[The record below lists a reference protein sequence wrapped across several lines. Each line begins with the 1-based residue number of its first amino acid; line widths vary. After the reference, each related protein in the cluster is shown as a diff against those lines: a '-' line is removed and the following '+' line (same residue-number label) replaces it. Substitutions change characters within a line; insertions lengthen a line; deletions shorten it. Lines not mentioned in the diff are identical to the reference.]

1 MAKYIN
7 DSGDA
12 YDEEELIQFANEQ
25 DTTFD
30 EIVSRNEL
38 KKEGEEADIVTDEE
52 DPKKPG
58 KKKAAA
64 KKGAPVAAKS
74 TASKLE
80 KVSSVSSIKP
90 TIDFAKTP
98 FRPIISDR
106 LPDVTK
112 EISRLG
118 SEERGRGI
126 AQEVIKTEKEKYTG
140 IANDVLAQAEKIKQ
154 EQNNKKLPI
163 YEQKLGDNVWV
174 TQEELDSPEFGNLI
188 NGITSPDSGTTI
200 PMVAAPNETP
210 KPDYMKIPDG
220 DLITKSLSSMQNN
233 WIKNNGLKFKDIDL
247 KNGINPINKSVENG
261 KLFLTTDEKALQEK
275 NDLLLIAK
283 KNNNIPEVKRLEK
296 EINTAREDLN
306 IGGKLYD
313 EVTGKLL
320 TVSEINTKKKE
331 ISTKAKNLADKNTG
345 STLETAQAK
354 TYYELLALAN
364 TAFKKQNNIYNAESN
379 IEKLGTFVKSIGGP
393 YLGSETGFDADV
405 KNLEEVVKTG
415 KLPKNINQLPGNH
428 PLAIAFNKKL
438 EQYLVLTKAMELNYD
453 PIATKRNSKLMDYA
467 SETSKAITNV
477 PLYSAGQDISNINR
491 KEAANA
497 FNDVMGS
504 IGFKPNDQ
512 VQLDNKLTET
522 WGESGVKA
530 AAHITPLLGS
540 LFITRKLTGPQVE
553 TVGAL
558 SKELILKTFGNT
570 KGVAT
575 AADIFVG
582 GMKERTLM
590 AMSDEILD
598 VTTGAEA
605 IDPTFATAL
614 GAGNVA
620 MEKAIKFCTTK
631 NIPLLTPVLNALAK
645 SKASNITKTFGQYGV
660 STIGGSGVMLVAE
673 GATMVKDNLRETG
686 QVDLAKVWDTL
697 STKQHIASTLT
708 TMGLLGVYSPKN
720 FTDALVADA
729 MRLPMF
735 DNTSKNAGKLLEID
749 YKIGKDNESI
759 NARENEIDV
768 AEQKALENLSIKNK
782 DTNDFESMAKEEV
795 AIKKAAN
802 VLRGDLE
809 IANWKANYKGGVEQA
824 DSNALFTAI
833 NKVKYGEK
841 LTGAEYNALSDA
853 PMSLLKN
860 QYNLDSKSPLYNNLK
875 YYQATAQKYGEL
887 LDSNGIFGNT
897 PERKELLSNLT
908 SNEEL
913 RREIQTLELE
923 VKENPELEPF
933 NRPKIN
939 ERAAKAEKNNARTTE
954 LLEITKVK
962 ASRDFE
968 LDVEA
973 ADASAKALGKE
984 KSELL
989 TDEEF
994 KKVHLEIKGIEAPKD
1009 ANAFVSGNKRYIN
1022 KDRVEATNA
1031 SGTGSHEITHDFFEG
1046 WMKDENGDITPEGIK
1061 FIDDWKNELSPKERQ
1076 VIDKRIND
1084 VYKYEV
1090 DEKGDVVE
1098 SDKKKYYEEYT
1109 TAFVEAVRTGQLSYR
1124 SESFAKLKKP
1134 VESIL
1139 SALGFPKAK
1148 FLPGKEGAKEMYDML
1163 KSIAEKAKTG
1173 QVSESAVEF
1182 AKNNPATGAPSG
1194 KTSYAKT
1201 AAELK
1206 IELKNLEENE
1216 FDYDPQ
1222 DYDQQFINLEAKI
1235 KRAEV
1240 AEKAGNAI
1248 ENKPTIK
1255 REQSEGGE
1263 VKNKTNL
1270 QNLLDTKYGGNP
1282 KRLASEGLS
1291 YTPSGN
1297 PTNDFAK
1304 SVIGKELGG
1313 TVETITRRL
1322 YDPITAD
1329 AKRGVTRDEYKDAL
1343 LQSASLLINNE
1354 FDASKQSLDKFIS
1367 SRLNLRAN
1375 ALASELGIEGVTKGG
1390 IKADVELQK
1399 DLMASETAV
1408 ETKEAPKYKNALDAK
1423 VFSPEVTQTMSDK
1436 MMPHIRALKTRID
1449 APVTL
1454 NRTVSPLISEI
1465 NNAIGKE
1472 LDIIIKKEMGGKKD
1486 NELSNW
1492 LSKHKRYVLE
1502 NMTTTYLMGKN
1513 NGKEVLGGMPIAI
1526 QKRVNGKWLNYP
1538 EWIPEKID
1546 RESVNTDKAGRTSG
1560 HELVRRVPNAW
1571 QVISDADFK
1580 ATILG
1585 PDGNPR
1591 RGAKESLA
1599 AQVATDMG
1607 RTLITKDLENDGPL
1621 AETLK
1626 ANQERQGVEI
1636 ANNFAVEVIRQAEM
1650 GNVKYAIGGKVPAI
1664 EAAMKGLFDW
1674 QNKLKPEE
1682 YKLVKEYLG
1691 WDKKDVNFNPD
1702 SDIVKDLI
1710 WHINKIEAAGKKK
1723 LGSQAT
1729 RLGSIAHE
1737 ESLERIISGLKN
1749 STDAKLIEGIKSF
1762 LQAELKSY
1770 KTSSGNFITTN
1781 RDYLVNVLQP
1791 AITKILGETKSKELF
1806 SKVFEVG
1813 VKEVNKKIRTY
1824 IRINGEDL
1832 RSYLPITEIKTSLS
1846 KNNEISK
1853 ETINVINGEATL
1865 AGGHVINTL
1874 SYYKRKGDIKGGL
1887 DHINLLGTDMQGALR
1902 KMYKMGFYV
1911 SGLKSKDVI
1920 LEHNTT
1926 INDVKKQLE
1935 DYLKDDNITDADLA
1949 KYIDGLKINL
1959 IPEKADQAL
1968 TNAKLKYSGNGK
1980 LRNENLEFIEALLP
1994 FRKSLH
2000 NLSDMYGSEAH
2011 FDALAKDAPGAKNRR
2026 ISKEKSNAVESA
2038 ATNQYSKVKKGIS
2051 VFDFDDTVGIT
2062 SGSVLYTKEDGTVGK
2077 LNAEEFAKEGGQ
2089 LLNDGVT
2096 FDFSEFSKVVDGKPG
2111 PMVEKMKKMIN
2122 KFGPE
2127 NFFILTAR
2135 PSNAAE
2141 PIHEFLSSIGI
2152 DIPLE
2157 NITGLG
2163 SSLAQSKADW
2173 MVGKVTEGYND
2184 FYFADD
2190 AIQNVKAVKKA
2201 LDIPGV
2207 DSKVQQAM
2215 IKYSLTSKQDLKWT
2229 YYEDSSFADFEV
2241 KGKPYKIELADS
2253 AYIDYPELLIPT
2265 INTLIEK
2272 YNLNKDD
2279 ILQGR
2284 TGKTYQ
2290 LIFEG
2295 YKGGTEITG
2304 TGNAAEVFG
2313 VVINGVI
2320 EYAKNKDTET
2330 FVFAAK
2336 EPSRRKLYNAMA
2348 NVIANK
2354 IGWNSFYDNGVY
2366 IISKKGAIG
2375 NIETFNNQS
2384 EQVKN
2389 VLNVVDVKSPIQQAK
2404 IQYSRTM
2411 SEDFN
2416 KIIEE
2421 NKGMESY
2428 KVFSDIVARRRG
2440 ASKNKFDFYVPPSA
2454 ADFELLLYNFMG
2466 KGSEGEAQKKFFSDT
2481 LLKPYSNGNDLMD
2494 GARQS
2499 IKKDYKTLTNQFP
2512 DIKNKIEKLTPDGD
2526 FTYDQ
2531 AIRVAMWAEEGVEI
2545 PGLSQRDKTK
2555 LTDLV
2560 NNDPELN
2567 AFKQGLITTGRQG
2580 KGWITPTEYWDTS
2593 TIISDLHNLT
2603 EGIGRKKFLA
2613 EFIENSENIF
2623 GKFENGK
2630 LVGPNINKVEAVY
2643 GTNVREALEDSIY
2656 RMITGKNRSFGSD
2669 KETTAWSNWVNGST
2683 GTIMFLNTRSA
2694 ALQLIGSVNFLN
2706 LRDNNPIAAGKAFA
2720 NQKQYWEDFSRIW
2733 NSDKM
2738 KERRGG
2744 LKEDVAAAEIAN
2756 AAAGSKNKANA
2767 VVSYLLKIGYT
2778 PTQLADSFAIASGGS
2793 PFYRNRIKTYLKEGQ
2808 SQAEAEA
2815 NAWNDFTKV
2824 SDETQQSG
2832 DPRDIS
2838 KQQASG
2844 AGRLLLTFQ
2853 NTAMQ
2858 QSRIVKKSFLDLKN
2872 GRGDA
2877 KTHVAKITYYL
2888 AIQNA
2893 LFAALQQGLF
2903 AVAFDDDKELDPEK
2917 DKAKPKTTN
2926 ERLISVAD
2934 GVLDTILRGTG
2945 FLGGIVS
2952 TLKNM
2957 TNKYLDE
2964 KDKDFKAD
2972 YAKVMLEGANISPP
2986 IGSKLR
2992 KVYTGLQQTKFE
3004 KDLIDE
3010 RGWGVMQDGRVH
3022 LGPMYGVTGKLVEA
3036 GTNIPMDRL
3045 VNKIENVSQAM
3056 NSQNQAWQRVAVS
3069 VGFTP
3074 YSVGIEDTKGD
3085 ENIRAKAKEVRAVE
3099 GKIKAKET
3107 RQRTKDSINALPMEE
3122 RTKLIR
3128 EAALKRRAKKVEE
3141 IKRRQA
3147 MNKY

>member
-7 DSGDA
+7 DLGDA
-12 YDEEELIQFANEQ
+12 YDEDELIQFANEQ
-25 DTTFD
+25 DTTFED
-30 EIVSRNEL
+30 IVSRNEL
-38 KKEGEEADIVTDEE
+38 KKEDEEADVIIDEE
-52 DPKKPG
+52 DPKKPKKPG
-58 KKKAAA
+58 KQKPAA
-64 KKGAPVAAKS
+64 KKVVPAAGKG
-74 TASKLE
+74 TASKSV
-80 KVSSVSSIKP
+80 KVSSVSALKAVEEFASKP
-90 TIDFAKTP
+90 FKIIPKETRP
-98 FRPIISDR
+98 FDINKEVSNR
-106 LPDVTK
+106 LNGEGK
-112 EISRLG
+112 
-118 SEERGRGI
+118 GRGI
-126 AQEVIKTEKEKYTG
+126 PDEIIKKEKEKYTA
-140 IANDVLAQAEKIKQ
+140 IADQALIKADKVKQ
-154 EQNNKKLPI
+154 EQNNKKISI
-163 YEQKLGDNVWV
+163 YEQKLGDRVWDDTNEFETGQFISSIALPTPGYDPLKIPTKLGEGV
-174 TQEELDSPEFGNLI
+174 GSEDEEAN
-188 NGITSPDSGTTI
+188 IT
-200 PMVAAPNETP
+200 
-210 KPDYMKIPDG
+210 PDYMKIPDG
-220 DLITKSLSSMQNN
+220 DLIIKSLPAMQNR
-233 WIKNNGLKFKDIDL
+233 WITNNGLKFKEFDL
-247 KNGINPINKSVENG
+247 KNGINPVDKAVENG
-261 KLFLTTDEKALQEK
+261 KLFLTTDEKSLQEK
-275 NDLLLIAK
+275 NDLLSAAK
-283 KNNNIPEVKRLEK
+283 RSNNTTEIKRLEK
-296 EINTAREDLN
+296 EISLAREDLN
-306 IGGKLYD
+306 LGGKLYN
-313 EVTGKLL
+313 ETTGKLL

-331 ISTKAKNLADKNTG
+331 ISTKAKDLANKNTG
-345 STLETAQAK
+345 STLQNAQAK

-364 TAFKKQNNIYNAESN
+364 IALKNQNNIYRDESN
-379 IEKLGTFVKSIGGP
+379 IERIGSLVKSIGGSDR
-393 YLGSETGFDADV
+393 GQDGFYTDIN
-405 KNLEEVVKTG
+405 NLKEVAKTG
-415 KLPKNINQLPGNH
+415 KLPATISQLPGKN
-428 PLAIAFNKKL
+428 PVAIAFNKKL
-438 EQYLVLTKAMELNYD
+438 EQYLVLTKATELNYD
-453 PIATKRNSKLMDYA
+453 PITTKRNSKLMDYA
-467 SETSKAITNV
+467 SETVKGITNTS
-477 PLYSAGQDISNINR
+477 LYSSGQDISNVDR
-491 KEAANA
+491 KEAATA
-497 FNDVMGS
+497 FNDVLES
-504 IGFKPNDQ
+504 IGFKYDNKEK
-512 VQLDNKLTET
+512 LDNKLTET
-522 WGESGVKA
+522 WGETGVKSA
-530 AAHITPLLGS
+530 AAITPLIAS
-540 LFITRKLTGPQVE
+540 LLVTRRMTGPQLE
-553 TVGAL
+553 AAGAL
-558 SKELILKTFGNT
+558 AKELTLKTFGNT

-575 AADIFVG
+575 ATDIFIG
-582 GMKERTLM
+582 GMKERALM
-590 AMSDEILD
+590 GMSDQILD
-598 VTTGAEA
+598 VATGAPPV
-605 IDPTFATAL
+605 DPTFATVL
-614 GAGNVA
+614 GSSNVI
-620 MEKAIKFCTTK
+620 MEKTIGFLTK
-631 NIPLLTPVLNALAK
+631 NQIPFLTPVLNALAK
-645 SKASNITKTFGQYGV
+645 SKASNIINTFGKYGV
-660 STIGGSGVMLVAE
+660 TTVGGSGVMLVAE
-673 GATMVKDNLRETG
+673 GATMVKDNLKETG
-686 QVDLAKVWDTL
+686 QIDLAKVWDTL

-708 TMGLLGVYSPKN
+708 TMGLLGAYSPKA
-720 FTDALVADA
+720 FTDALVADT

-749 YKIGKDNESI
+749 YKLKTDNASL
-759 NARENEIDV
+759 NTREAEIDA
-768 AEQKALENLSIKNK
+768 AEQVKLDAL
-782 DTNDFESMAKEEV
+782 KEEYADATDPV
-795 AIKKAAN
+795 EYAKAIAKVGTAAN

-833 NKVKYGEK
+833 NKIKSGEK
-841 LTGAEYNALSDA
+841 LTGAELNALSDA

-860 QYNLDSKSPLYNNLK
+860 QYNLDPKSPLYNNLK
-875 YYQATAQKYGEL
+875 YYQANAQKYGEI
-887 LDSNGIFGNT
+887 LDSNGIVGDT
-897 PERKELLSNLT
+897 PERKELLSNLAN
-908 SNEEL
+908 NEEL
-913 RREIQTLELE
+913 RREIQTLESE
-923 VKENPELEPF
+923 VKENPGLEPF

-939 ERAAKAEKNNARTTE
+939 ERAEKAEKNNARTTE

-962 ASRDFE
+962 SSRDFD
-968 LDVEA
+968 LDIDA
-973 ADASAKALGKE
+973 ATANAKALGKE
-984 KSELL
+984 PPKVFDTEK
-989 TDEEF
+989 EF
-994 KKVHLEIKGIEAPKD
+994 KKAHLEIKGEKAPD
-1009 ANAFVSGNKRYIN
+1009 NANAFIHNGKMYFNKARI
-1022 KDRVEATNA
+1022 EATRA
-1031 SGTGSHEITHDFFEG
+1031 SGSGSHEQGHSFLEG
-1046 WMKDENGDITPEGIK
+1046 WMKDENGDITPDGIK
-1061 FIDDWKNELSPKERQ
+1061 FIDDWKNGLSPKENQ
-1076 VIDKRIND
+1076 IIEKRIEKN
-1084 VYKYEV
+1084 YKYTTN
-1090 DEKGDVVE
+1090 EKGELVDKDGKVIKNENQQKVE
-1098 SDKKKYYEEYT
+1098 NDKNKYYEEYL
-1109 TAFVEAVRTGQLSYR
+1109 TAFVESVRTGELSYR
-1124 SESFAKLKKP
+1124 SESFAKLRKP
-1134 VESIL
+1134 LENIL
-1139 SALGFPKAK
+1139 STLGFTKAK
-1148 FLPGKEGAKEMYDML
+1148 ILPGKEGGKEMYDML
-1163 KSIAEKAKTG
+1163 KSIAENAKTG
-1173 QVSESAVEF
+1173 QASESAIEF
-1182 AKNNPATGAPSG
+1182 AKNNPATGTLSN

-1206 IELKNLEENE
+1206 IELKDLKENE

-1222 DYDQQFINLEAKI
+1222 DYDQQLINLETKI

-1240 AEKAGNAI
+1240 AEKASNAT
-1248 ENKPTIK
+1248 ESKPVIK
-1255 REQSEGGE
+1255 REPSEGGE
-1263 VKNKTNL
+1263 VKSKTNL
-1270 QNLLDTKYGGNP
+1270 QNLLDTKYDGNP

-1291 YTPSGN
+1291 YTPSGS

-1375 ALASELGIEGVTKGG
+1375 ALAAELGIEGVTKGG

-1408 ETKEAPKYKNALDAK
+1408 ETKETPKYKNVLEAK
-1423 VFSPEVTQTMSDK
+1423 VFSPEVEKTMADK
-1436 MMPHIRALKTRID
+1436 MLPHIRTLKTRID

-1486 NELSNW
+1486 GELENW
-1492 LSKHKRYVLE
+1492 LLKHKRYVLE
-1502 NMTTTYLMGKN
+1502 NMTTTYLMCKN

-1599 AQVATDMG
+1599 VNVAKDIG
-1607 RTLITKDLENDGPL
+1607 ANLIIKDLENDGPL

-1650 GNVKYAIGGKVPAI
+1650 GNVKYAIGNKSPAI
-1664 EAAMKGLFDW
+1664 EDAMRGFFDW

-1691 WDKKDVNFNPD
+1691 YDKRDKNFNPD
-1702 SDIVKDLI
+1702 SEIVTKLI
-1710 WHINKIEAAGKKK
+1710 YHINKIEAAGKKK
-1723 LGSQAT
+1723 LGSQAN

-1737 ESLERIISGLKN
+1737 ESLERTIAALKN
-1749 STDAKLIEGIKSF
+1749 SSDAELTAGIETF

-1770 KTSSGNFITTN
+1770 KTNSGNFITTN

-1791 AITKILGETKSKELF
+1791 ALTKILGDAKTENLF
-1806 SKVFEVG
+1806 VNKVFEVG
-1813 VKEVNKKIRTY
+1813 VKQVNKQTRTY
-1824 IRINGEDL
+1824 IRINGKDV

-1853 ETINVINGEATL
+1853 KTINVINSEAPL
-1865 AGGHVINTL
+1865 ARDHVRNTL
-1874 SYYKRKGDIKGGL
+1874 SYYKNKGDIEGGL
-1887 DHINLLGTDMQGALR
+1887 NHINLLGTDMQGALR
-1902 KMYKMGFYV
+1902 KMYKMGFYI
-1911 SGLKSKDVI
+1911 SGLKAKNVI

-1926 INDVKKQLE
+1926 INDLKKYLE
-1935 DYLKDDNITDADLA
+1935 SYLKDKNITDEDFNA
-1949 KYIDGLKINL
+1949 YSDGLKVNL
-1959 IPEKADQAL
+1959 IPEEANQAL
-1968 TNAKLKYSGNGK
+1968 TDAGLKDSGNGE
-1980 LRNENLEFIEALLP
+1980 LRNENLEFVEALLP

-2000 NLSDMYGSEAH
+2000 NLADMYGSEAN
-2011 FDALAKDAPGAKNRR
+2011 FNALAKKAPGAKAER
-2026 ISKEKSNAVESA
+2026 IAKQTAKAVENST
-2038 ATNQYSKVKKGIS
+2038 TNQYSKVKKGIS
-2051 VFDFDDTVGIT
+2051 VFDFDDTVGLT
-2062 SGSVLYTKEDGTVGK
+2062 SGSVLYTKEDGTKGK
-2077 LNAEEFAKEGGQ
+2077 LNAEEFAKEGGK
-2089 LLNDGVT
+2089 LLNEGVT

-2111 PMVEKMKKMIN
+2111 PMVEKMKKMIG

-2135 PSNAAE
+2135 PANSAE
-2141 PIHEFLSSIGI
+2141 PIHQFLSSIGI

-2173 MVGKVTEGYND
+2173 MVGKATEGYND

-2190 AIQNVKAVKKA
+2190 AIQNVTAVKNA
-2201 LDIPGV
+2201 LD
-2207 DSKVQQAM
+2207 
-2215 IKYSLTSKQDLKWT
+2215 
-2229 YYEDSSFADFEV
+2229 
-2241 KGKPYKIELADS
+2241 
-2253 AYIDYPELLIPT
+2253 
-2265 INTLIEK
+2265 
-2272 YNLNKDD
+2272 
-2279 ILQGR
+2279 
-2284 TGKTYQ
+2284 
-2290 LIFEG
+2290 
-2295 YKGGTEITG
+2295 
-2304 TGNAAEVFG
+2304 
-2313 VVINGVI
+2313 
-2320 EYAKNKDTET
+2320 
-2330 FVFAAK
+2330 
-2336 EPSRRKLYNAMA
+2336 
-2348 NVIANK
+2348 
-2354 IGWNSFYDNGVY
+2354 
-2366 IISKKGAIG
+2366 
-2375 NIETFNNQS
+2375 
-2384 EQVKN
+2384 
-2389 VLNVVDVKSPIQQAK
+2389 VLDVKSKIQQAK

-2440 ASKNKFDFYVPPSA
+2440 AGKNKFDIYVPPSA

-2499 IKKDYKTLTNQFP
+2499 IKKDYKKLTDQFP

-2531 AIRVAMWAEEGVEI
+2531 AVRVAMWAEEGVEI

-2567 AFKQGLITTGRQG
+2567 AFKQGLIATGRQG
-2580 KGWITPTEYWDTS
+2580 KGWITPTEYWDAS

-2603 EGIGRKKFLA
+2603 EGTGRKKFLS
-2613 EFIENSENIF
+2613 EFIENSEAIF

-2643 GTNVREALEDSIY
+2643 GTNVREALEDSLY
-2656 RMITGKNRSFGSD
+2656 RMISGKNRSFGSD
-2669 KETTAWSNWVNGST
+2669 KETTRWSNWVNGST

-2694 ALQLIGSVNFLN
+2694 ALQLIGSINFLN

-2756 AAAGSKNKANA
+2756 AAAGSKNKVNA

-2808 SQAEAEA
+2808 SRAEAEA
-2815 NAWNDFTKV
+2815 NAWSDFTKV

-2858 QSRIVKKSFLDLKN
+2858 QSRTVKKSFLDLKN

-2888 AIQNA
+2888 AIQNT

-2903 AVAFDDDKELDPEK
+2903 AVAFNDDDKELDPEK

-2926 ERLISVAD
+2926 ERLIGVAD

-2945 FLGGIVS
+2945 FLGGIIS

-3004 KDLIDE
+3004 KDLIAE

-3022 LGPMYGVTGKLVEA
+3022 LGPMYSVTGKLVEA
-3036 GTNIPMDRL
+3036 GTNFPMDRL

-3056 NSQNQAWQRVAVS
+3056 NSQNQAWQRVAVG

-3085 ENIRAKAKEVRAVE
+3085 ENIRAKAKEVRAEE

-3107 RQRTKDSINALPMEE
+3107 RQRTKDSIRALPMEE
-3122 RTKLIR
+3122 RLRLKK
-3128 EAALKRRAKKVEE
+3128 EAGLKRRAKKVEE
-3141 IKRRQA
+3141 AKRRRA

>member
-7 DSGDA
+7 DLGDA
-12 YDEEELIQFANEQ
+12 YDEDELIQFANEQ
-25 DTTFD
+25 DTTFED
-30 EIVSRNEL
+30 IVSRNEL
-38 KKEGEEADIVTDEE
+38 KKEDEEADVIIDEE
-52 DPKKPG
+52 DPKKPKKPG
-58 KKKAAA
+58 KQKPAA
-64 KKGAPVAAKS
+64 KKVVPAAGKG
-74 TASKLE
+74 TASKSV
-80 KVSSVSSIKP
+80 KVSSVSALKAVEEFASKP
-90 TIDFAKTP
+90 FKIIPKETRP
-98 FRPIISDR
+98 FDINKEVSNR
-106 LPDVTK
+106 LNGEGK
-112 EISRLG
+112 
-118 SEERGRGI
+118 GRGI
-126 AQEVIKTEKEKYTG
+126 PDEIIKKEKEKYTA
-140 IANDVLAQAEKIKQ
+140 IADQALIKADKVKQ
-154 EQNNKKLPI
+154 EQNNKKISI
-163 YEQKLGDNVWV
+163 YEQKLGDRVWDDTNEFETGQFISSIALPTPGYDPSKTPTKLGEGV
-174 TQEELDSPEFGNLI
+174 GSEDEEAN
-188 NGITSPDSGTTI
+188 IT
-200 PMVAAPNETP
+200 
-210 KPDYMKIPDG
+210 PDYMKIPDG
-220 DLITKSLSSMQNN
+220 DLIIKSLPAMQNR
-233 WIKNNGLKFKDIDL
+233 WITNNGLKFKEFDL
-247 KNGINPINKSVENG
+247 KNGINPVDKAVENG
-261 KLFLTTDEKALQEK
+261 KLFLTTDEKSLQQK
-275 NDLLLIAK
+275 NDLLLAAK
-283 KNNNIPEVKRLEK
+283 RSNNTTEIKRLEK
-296 EINTAREDLN
+296 EISLAREDLN
-306 IGGKLYD
+306 LGGKLYN
-313 EVTGKLL
+313 ETTGKLL

-331 ISTKAKNLADKNTG
+331 ISTKAKDLANKNTG
-345 STLETAQAK
+345 STLQNAQAK

-364 TAFKKQNNIYNAESN
+364 IALKNQNNIYRDESN
-379 IEKLGTFVKSIGGP
+379 IERIGSLVKSIGGSDR
-393 YLGSETGFDADV
+393 GQDGFYTDIN
-405 KNLEEVVKTG
+405 NLKEVAKTG
-415 KLPKNINQLPGNH
+415 KLPATISQLPGKN
-428 PLAIAFNKKL
+428 PVAIAFNKKL
-438 EQYLVLTKAMELNYD
+438 EQYLVLTKATELNYD
-453 PIATKRNSKLMDYA
+453 PITTKRNSKLMDYA
-467 SETSKAITNV
+467 SETVKAITNTS
-477 PLYSAGQDISNINR
+477 LYSPGQDVSNVDR
-491 KEAANA
+491 KEAATA
-497 FNDVMGS
+497 FNEVLES
-504 IGFKPNDQ
+504 IGFKYDNEQ
-512 VQLDNKLTET
+512 KLDNKLTET
-522 WGESGVKA
+522 WGETGVKSA
-530 AAHITPLLGS
+530 AAITPLIAS
-540 LFITRKLTGPQVE
+540 LFVTRRMTGPQVE
-553 TVGAL
+553 MAGAL
-558 SKELILKTFGNT
+558 AKELIVKALGNT
-570 KGVAT
+570 SAVRTT
-575 AADIFVG
+575 AGLFIG
-582 GMKERTLM
+582 GMKEAAIM
-590 AMSDEILD
+590 NMGDKILEN
-598 VTTGAEA
+598 TTGAPPTS
-605 IDPTFATAL
+605 PTFAAAL
-614 GAGNVA
+614 GVGNA
-620 MEKAIKFCTTK
+620 ATEMLIK
-631 NIPLLTPVLNALAK
+631 NALTNK
-645 SKASNITKTFGQYGV
+645 IPIFTPLVELLSRSKTLSAIGSYTTGV
-660 STIGGSGVMLVAE
+660 VAGSGVMIVAE
-673 GATMVKDNLRETG
+673 AAEKVIQNLEETG
-686 QVDLAKVWDTL
+686 DAKIAEVYKELTTKNHIAETFVTL
-697 STKQHIASTLT
+697 S
-708 TMGLLGVYSPKN
+708 LLGLNAPKK
-720 FTDALVADA
+720 FTDALKADIIR
-729 MRLPMF
+729 MPLF
-735 DNTSKNAGKLLEID
+735 DNSSVKAGEYLNID
-749 YKIGKDNESI
+749 HKFKTDNESLNTRETEI
-759 NARENEIDV
+759 NA
-768 AEQKALENLSIKNK
+768 AEQAKLESLKEKYADASNPV
-782 DTNDFESMAKEEV
+782 EYAKEI
-795 AIKKAAN
+795 AKTRTTAN
-802 VLRGDLE
+802 ELRGDLE
-809 IANWKANYKGGVEQA
+809 IQQIKKDINNGVDRA
-824 DSNALFTAI
+824 DASDFFVVV
-833 NKVKYGEK
+833 NKIKYGDK
-841 LTGAEYNALSDA
+841 LSGSDYQILSDA
-853 PMSLLKN
+853 PMSMLKN
-860 QYNLDSKSPLYNNLK
+860 QFDIDPKSSLYNNLK
-875 YYQATAQKYGEL
+875 YYQGTAQKYGEI

-897 PERKELLSNLT
+897 PERKELLSNLAN
-908 SNEEL
+908 NEEL
-913 RREIQTLELE
+913 RREIQTLESE
-923 VKENPELEPF
+923 VKENPGLEPF

-939 ERAAKAEKNNARTTE
+939 ERAEKAEKNNARTTE

-962 ASRDFE
+962 SARDFE

-1022 KDRVEATNA
+1022 KDRVEATGA

-1098 SDKKKYYEEYT
+1098 ADKKKYYEEYT

-1148 FLPGKEGAKEMYDML
+1148 FLPGKEGSKEMYDML

-1173 QVSESAVEF
+1173 QVSESAIEF
-1182 AKNNPATGAPSG
+1182 AKNNPVTGAPSN

-1206 IELKNLEENE
+1206 IELKDLKENE
-1216 FDYDPQ
+1216 YDYDPQ
-1222 DYDQQFINLEAKI
+1222 DYDQQLINLETKI
-1235 KRAEV
+1235 KRAEI
-1240 AEKAGNAI
+1240 AEKASNAT
-1248 ENKPTIK
+1248 ESKPVIK
-1255 REQSEGGE
+1255 REPSEGGE
-1263 VKNKTNL
+1263 VKSKTNL
-1270 QNLLDTKYGGNP
+1270 QNLLDTKYDGNP

-1375 ALASELGIEGVTKGG
+1375 ALAAELGIEGVTKGG

-1408 ETKEAPKYKNALDAK
+1408 ETKETPKYKNALEAK

-1436 MMPHIRALKTRID
+1436 IIPHLRTLKTRID

-1486 NELSNW
+1486 GELENW
-1492 LSKHKRYVLE
+1492 LLKHKRYVLE

-1538 EWIPEKID
+1538 EWVPEKID

-1650 GNVKYAIGGKVPAI
+1650 GNVKYAIGNKSPAI
-1664 EAAMKGLFDW
+1664 EDAMRGFFDW

-1691 WDKKDVNFNPD
+1691 YDKRDKNFNPD
-1702 SDIVKDLI
+1702 SEIVTKLI
-1710 WHINKIEAAGKKK
+1710 YHINKIEAAGKKK
-1723 LGSQAT
+1723 LGSQAN

-1737 ESLERIISGLKN
+1737 ESLERTIAALKN
-1749 STDAKLIEGIKSF
+1749 SSDAELTAGIETF

-1770 KTSSGNFITTN
+1770 KTNSGNFITTN

-1791 AITKILGETKSKELF
+1791 ALTKILGDAKTENLF
-1806 SKVFEVG
+1806 VNKVFEVG
-1813 VKEVNKKIRTY
+1813 VKQVNKQTRTY
-1824 IRINGEDL
+1824 IRINGKDV

-1853 ETINVINGEATL
+1853 KTINVINSEAPL
-1865 AGGHVINTL
+1865 ARDHVRNTL
-1874 SYYKRKGDIKGGL
+1874 SYYKNKGDIEGGL
-1887 DHINLLGTDMQGALR
+1887 NHINLLGTDMQGALR
-1902 KMYKMGFYV
+1902 KMYKMGFYI
-1911 SGLKSKDVI
+1911 SGLKAKNVI

-1926 INDVKKQLE
+1926 INDLKKYLE
-1935 DYLKDDNITDADLA
+1935 SYLKDKNITDEDFNA
-1949 KYIDGLKINL
+1949 YSDGLKVNL
-1959 IPEKADQAL
+1959 IPEEANQAL
-1968 TNAKLKYSGNGK
+1968 TDAGLKDSGNGE
-1980 LRNENLEFIEALLP
+1980 LRNENLEFVEALLP

-2000 NLSDMYGSEAH
+2000 NLADMYGSEAN
-2011 FDALAKDAPGAKNRR
+2011 FNALAKKAPGAKADR
-2026 ISKEKSNAVESA
+2026 IAKQTAKAVEN
-2038 ATNQYSKVKKGIS
+2038 ATTNEYSKVKKGIS
-2051 VFDFDDTVGIT
+2051 VFDFDDTVGLT
-2062 SGSVLYTKEDGTVGK
+2062 SGSVLYTKEDGTKGK
-2077 LNAEEFAKEGGQ
+2077 LNAEEFAKEGGK
-2089 LLNDGVT
+2089 LLNEGVT

-2111 PMVEKMKKMIN
+2111 PMVEKMKKMIG

-2135 PSNAAE
+2135 PANSAE
-2141 PIHEFLSSIGI
+2141 PIHQFLSSIGI

-2173 MVGKVTEGYND
+2173 MVGKATEGYND

-2190 AIQNVKAVKKA
+2190 AIQNVTAVKNA
-2201 LDIPGV
+2201 LD
-2207 DSKVQQAM
+2207 
-2215 IKYSLTSKQDLKWT
+2215 
-2229 YYEDSSFADFEV
+2229 
-2241 KGKPYKIELADS
+2241 
-2253 AYIDYPELLIPT
+2253 
-2265 INTLIEK
+2265 
-2272 YNLNKDD
+2272 
-2279 ILQGR
+2279 
-2284 TGKTYQ
+2284 
-2290 LIFEG
+2290 
-2295 YKGGTEITG
+2295 
-2304 TGNAAEVFG
+2304 
-2313 VVINGVI
+2313 
-2320 EYAKNKDTET
+2320 
-2330 FVFAAK
+2330 
-2336 EPSRRKLYNAMA
+2336 
-2348 NVIANK
+2348 
-2354 IGWNSFYDNGVY
+2354 
-2366 IISKKGAIG
+2366 
-2375 NIETFNNQS
+2375 
-2384 EQVKN
+2384 
-2389 VLNVVDVKSPIQQAK
+2389 VLDVKSKIQQAK

-2440 ASKNKFDFYVPPSA
+2440 AGKNKFDIYVPPSA

-2499 IKKDYKTLTNQFP
+2499 IKKDYKKLTDQFP
-2512 DIKNKIEKLTPDGD
+2512 NIKNKIEKLTPDGD

-2531 AIRVAMWAEEGVEI
+2531 AVRVAMWAEEGVEI

-2567 AFKQGLITTGRQG
+2567 AFKQGLIATGRQG
-2580 KGWITPTEYWDTS
+2580 KGWITPTEYWDAS

-2603 EGIGRKKFLA
+2603 EGTGRKKFLS
-2613 EFIENSENIF
+2613 EFIENSEAIF

-2643 GTNVREALEDSIY
+2643 GTNVREALEDSLY
-2656 RMITGKNRSFGSD
+2656 RMISGKNRSFGSD
-2669 KETTAWSNWVNGST
+2669 KETTRWSNWVNGST

-2694 ALQLIGSVNFLN
+2694 ALQLIGSINFLN

-2756 AAAGSKNKANA
+2756 AAAGSKNKVNA

-2815 NAWNDFTKV
+2815 NAWSDFTKV

-2858 QSRIVKKSFLDLKN
+2858 QSRTVKKSFLDLKN

-2888 AIQNA
+2888 AIQNT

-2903 AVAFDDDKELDPEK
+2903 AVAFNDDDKELDPEK

-2926 ERLISVAD
+2926 ERLIGVAD

-2945 FLGGIVS
+2945 FLGGIIS

-3004 KDLIDE
+3004 KDLIAE

-3022 LGPMYGVTGKLVEA
+3022 LGPMYSVTGKLVEA
-3036 GTNIPMDRL
+3036 GTNFPMDRL

-3056 NSQNQAWQRVAVS
+3056 NSQNQAWQRVAVG

-3085 ENIRAKAKEVRAVE
+3085 ENIRAKAKEVRAEE

-3107 RQRTKDSINALPMEE
+3107 RQRTKDSIRALPMEE
-3122 RTKLIR
+3122 RLRLKK
-3128 EAALKRRAKKVEE
+3128 EAGLKRRAKKVEE
-3141 IKRRQA
+3141 AKRRRA